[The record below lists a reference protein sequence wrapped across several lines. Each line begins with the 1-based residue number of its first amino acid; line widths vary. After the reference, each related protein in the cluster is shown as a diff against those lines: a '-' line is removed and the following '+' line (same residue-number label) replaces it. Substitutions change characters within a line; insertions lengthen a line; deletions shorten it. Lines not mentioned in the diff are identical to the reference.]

1 MGIFDILIT
10 ISFLSVVFLFFFLNL
25 LYKKLIV
32 SLEEIKE
39 LKQSSEE
46 IFETI
51 QEFEE
56 KISEYR
62 IITEN
67 IRENQD
73 DLNKIFEKLEGSF
86 QVLKETATA
95 LQSAHQTKKAM
106 LDLIKG

>member
-1 MGIFDILIT
+1 MSIFDILIT

-39 LKQSSEE
+39 IKQSNEKA
-46 IFETI
+46 FETI
-51 QEFEE
+51 QELEE
-56 KISEYR
+56 KIFEYR

-67 IRENQD
+67 IQENQNNLD
-73 DLNKIFEKLEGSF
+73 KSFEKLESSF

-106 LDLIKG
+106 LDIING

>member
-10 ISFLSVVFLFFFLNL
+10 VSFLSVVFLFFFLNL

-32 SLEEIKE
+32 SLEETKE
-39 LKQSSEE
+39 IKQSHKEA
-46 IFETI
+46 FETI
-51 QEFEE
+51 QELEE

-67 IRENQD
+67 IQENQSTLD
-73 DLNKIFEKLEGSF
+73 KSFEKLEGSF